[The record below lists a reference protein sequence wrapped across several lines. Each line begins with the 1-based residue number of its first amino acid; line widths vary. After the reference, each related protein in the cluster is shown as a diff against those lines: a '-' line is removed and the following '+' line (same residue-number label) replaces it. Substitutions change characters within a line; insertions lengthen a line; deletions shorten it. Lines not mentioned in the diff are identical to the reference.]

1 MNVIDGKVTAFDE
14 KTGTATV
21 SVQVDNL
28 GEFLRQSPREA
39 RVLLV
44 DRRAIT
50 AEQRKKIYA
59 LIGEIGE
66 WVGEYPETLKRQL
79 KLDFRLKRLE
89 RMCDD
94 FSLSDC
100 PEALASEFIDY
111 LIEFIVE
118 NGVPTKVPLIEL
130 CEDIDRAIYSCLL
143 HKRCIVCGR
152 KAELHHIDRV
162 GIGNDREQVDHLGR
176 RCLPLCRD
184 HHTELHTIGDNAF
197 IDRYHLS
204 DRVRIDEKI
213 AKVYRLKCKQQ
224 S

>member
-14 KTGTATV
+14 KTGAATV
-21 SVQVDNL
+21 TVKVDNL

-50 AEQRKKIYA
+50 VEQRKKIYA
-59 LIGEIGE
+59 LIAEIGE
-66 WVGEYPETLKRQL
+66 WVGEYSETLKRQL

-94 FSLSDC
+94 FSLSNC

-111 LIEFIVE
+111 LVEFIVE
-118 NGVPTKVPLIEL
+118 NGVPTKVPLLDL
-130 CEDIDRAIYSCLL
+130 CEDIDRAIYSCLI

-162 GIGNDREQVDHLGR
+162 GIGNDREEVDHLGR

-184 HHTELHTIGDNAF
+184 HHKELHTIGDNAF
-197 IDRYHLS
+197 IERYHLS

-213 AKVYRLKCKQQ
+213 AKTYRLKCKQQ